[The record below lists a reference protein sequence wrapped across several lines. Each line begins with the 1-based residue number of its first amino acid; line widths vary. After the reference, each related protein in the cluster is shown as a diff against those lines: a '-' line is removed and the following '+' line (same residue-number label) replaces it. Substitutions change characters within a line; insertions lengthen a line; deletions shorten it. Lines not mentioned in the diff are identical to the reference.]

1 MNTYYP
7 IRYFG
12 DVSNMMRTY
21 VLDRARECVTRHYEE
36 KAALSTVEDVQQYQA
51 KLKQAF
57 LSAIGGLPRRCEDL
71 EPAWGEL
78 RERGDYSVQNVMFK
92 AAPEVYVTATV
103 WRPVGGDGVRP
114 GLLFPCGHDEHPR
127 EEGYQEVCAEFAVN
141 GYVTLAFDPPGQGE
155 QKLCWDPVLG
165 ASFAGSGSAE
175 HQHCGLQC
183 ELVGHNIARYFVQH
197 GMAAFDLLASLPEV
211 EATHIAVTGSSGGGT
226 QSSFLMLA
234 DDRLAAG
241 MPCVFTTDRLTYM
254 QRPHWHDEEQNLT
267 GALARGIDYDDFYI
281 AFAPRPAIIGAAAWD
296 FFPIE
301 GTRLA
306 YERAK
311 QVYSLFGAEDRLK
324 LVEVE
329 GPHSHHPVFRKSGA
343 EFFNRFLQPEA
354 EFRALRDF
362 QPERVELQRN
372 TSTGQICTSVPN
384 AKLVFELNVDEVAE
398 SRSRRRPAT
407 REELAPLLGLPNH
420 DCPLNP
426 RVLET
431 REEQGLTIE
440 KSFITTEPGI
450 VVPVLRLEG
459 EKSSAALLFCCDEG
473 MARIDSQEEKL
484 LRHVAMKGT
493 AVYLVDSRGIGETE
507 QLSQSE
513 GGRNTL
519 RDIWIPQ
526 HLRML
531 GTSLAAQRA
540 YDLARVLEYVRGRQ
554 EDVPVTLMS
563 RGMIA
568 WSAVLAAVLAGDVES
583 LCLCELRPSIEEFAT
598 ERTAAIPQSCVIPGM
613 LQFADLPELVSAG
626 QVKRA
631 LILDPFDSLNRPL
644 TDEEWRGTYAA
655 SWSEATEAL
664 SVVCRVDGPQRHA
677 VLEAFLCG

>member
-12 DVSNMMRTY
+12 DVSNMMRAY
-21 VLDRARECVTRHYEE
+21 VMERARECVTRLNEE
-36 KAALSTVEDVQQYQA
+36 KASLSTVEQVQQYQA
-51 KLKQAF
+51 KMKQAF
-57 LSAIGGLPRRCEDL
+57 LGAIGGLPRRCEDL
-71 EPAWGEL
+71 QPAWGEL
-78 RERGDYSVQNVMFK
+78 RERGDYSVQNVLFK

-103 WRPVGGDGVRP
+103 WRPVGGDGLRP

-155 QKLCWDPVLG
+155 QKLCWDPVLET
-165 ASFAGSGSAE
+165 SFAGSGSAE

-197 GMAAFDLLASLPEV
+197 GMAAFDLLASMPEV
-211 EATHIAVTGSSGGGT
+211 EATRIAVTGSSGGGT

-241 MPCVFTTDRLTYM
+241 MPCVFTTDRWTYM

-267 GALARGIDYDDFYI
+267 GALAQGIDYDDFYI
-281 AFAPRPAIIGAAAWD
+281 AFAPRPAVIGAATWD

-301 GTRLA
+301 GTRLS

-329 GPHSHHPVFRKSGA
+329 CPHSHHPMFRKFGV

-354 EFRALRDF
+354 EFRELRDF
-362 QPERVELQRN
+362 RPKPGESLRN
-372 TSTGQICTSVPN
+372 TSTGQICTSIPN
-384 AKLVFELNVDEVAE
+384 AKLVFELNLDEVAE
-398 SRSRRRPAT
+398 SRSRRRPPT
-407 REELAPLLGLPNH
+407 REELVALLGLPRRP
-420 DCPLNP
+420 CPLNA

-440 KSFITTEPGI
+440 KSFMRTEPGI

-459 EKSSAALLFCCDEG
+459 NKSSAALLYCCDDG
-473 MARIDSQEEKL
+473 MERIDSQEEKL
-484 LRHVAMKGT
+484 LRHHAGKGT
-493 AVYLVDSRGIGETE
+493 AVYLADPRGIGETE

-513 GGRNTL
+513 GGRNML

-540 YDLARVLEYVRGRQ
+540 YDLARVLEYVRGQ
-554 EDVPVTLMS
+554 QGDVPIALMA

-568 WSAVLAAVLAGDVES
+568 WSAVIATVLDGNVKS
-583 LCLCELRPSIEEFAT
+583 LCLRELRPSIEEFTT
-598 ERTAAIPQSCVIPGM
+598 ERTAVIPQAYAIPGI
-613 LQFADLPELVSAG
+613 LQFADLPDLVKAG
-626 QVKRA
+626 KVKSA
-631 LILDPFDSLNRPL
+631 LILEPFDSLNRPL
-644 TDEEWRGTYAA
+644 TEEQWHGTYAA
-655 SWSEATEAL
+655 SWSETTAQL
-664 SVVCRVDGPQRHA
+664 SVVCRVDGLQRHA
-677 VLEAFLCG
+677 VLEDYLCG